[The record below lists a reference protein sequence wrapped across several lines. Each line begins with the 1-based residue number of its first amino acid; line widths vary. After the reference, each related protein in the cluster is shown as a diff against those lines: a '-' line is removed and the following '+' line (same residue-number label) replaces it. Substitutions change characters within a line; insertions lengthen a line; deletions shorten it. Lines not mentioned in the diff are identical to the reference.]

1 MAPRLAATATLASLA
16 LGLASIYHLAFVSNG
31 IHESVLEAMLAQS
44 AGDVAIGLGAS
55 YRRRNVLTRATEDL
69 SVYVDP
75 LIVRAL
81 ELRAFLRSC

>member
-16 LGLASIYHLAFVSNG
+16 LGLASIYHLALVSNSV
-31 IHESVLEAMLAQS
+31 HESGLEATLARN
-44 AGDVAIGLGAS
+44 AGDAAIGLGAT

-75 LIVRAL
+75 LIVRDF
-81 ELRAFLRSC
+81 ELRAFGSSC